1 MAKDDIGKDMAT
13 AQAPEA
19 RGGALGASV
28 GAGAEDDIP
37 AVDRPAKTG
46 AHTTDA
52 SGGGGGGGHEA
63 AKAHGQAATVD
74 TSLPATRQELLALHA
89 EARRRRAGAPRGSAA
104 YRDAADEIGRIEI
117 RIAAIERDQVPP
129 LV

>member
-1 MAKDDIGKDMAT
+1 MAREDIGNNRPK

-19 RGGALGASV
+19 EGGALGASV
-28 GAGAEDDIP
+28 GAGAEDNMP

-46 AHTTDA
+46 AHTA
-52 SGGGGGGGHEA
+52 EGSGGGGGHEA

-89 EARRRRAGAPRGSAA
+89 EARRRRAAAPLGSAA

>member
-1 MAKDDIGKDMAT
+1 MAKDDIGKDRAT

-19 RGGALGASV
+19 IGGALGDAA

-46 AHTTDA
+46 AHTTDG
-52 SGGGGGGGHEA
+52 SGGGGHEA
-63 AKAHGQAATVD
+63 ARAHGQAATVD
-74 TSLPATRQELLALHA
+74 TSLPATRPELLALHA
-89 EARRRRAGAPRGSAA
+89 EARRRRSAAPLGSAA
-104 YRDAADEIGRIEI
+104 FRDAADEIGRIEI